1 MEVARVEREACV
13 LHCRA
18 MLNKMSQPQCYRFSF
33 RVTSN
38 KTTPVKPLFTA
49 ETQRDVD
56 SATLGNKGD
65 IRRSLERRSES
76 SKIERSGRFVESFPK
91 ILSHQ
96 DNVKLS
102 ERFKPEASRWI
113 VVKGREHETVA
124 EYENHDTPR

>member
-1 MEVARVEREACV
+1 
-13 LHCRA
+13 

-38 KTTPVKPLFTA
+38 KTTPVKRCSRPKRNVMSIAPLL
-49 ETQRDVD
+49 V
-56 SATLGNKGD
+56 
-65 IRRSLERRSES
+65 IREIFEDPLSDAPNPVKSN
-76 SKIERSGRFVESFPK
+76 ERSGRFVESFPK

-102 ERFKPEASRWI
+102 ERFKPEAPRWI